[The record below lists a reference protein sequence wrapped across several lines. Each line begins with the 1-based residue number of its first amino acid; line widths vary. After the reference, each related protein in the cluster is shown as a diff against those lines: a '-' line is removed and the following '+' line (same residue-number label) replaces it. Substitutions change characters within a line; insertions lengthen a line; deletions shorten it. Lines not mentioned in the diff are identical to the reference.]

1 VIFCISYDSLK
12 INRKSNDMR
21 TITPAQIRAARAV
34 LKITAQELADAAHV
48 GVATVRRAEDSSAGL
63 LTSAVVSEALRRA
76 LEQMGLEFNFAE
88 DGTQT
93 VAWVDVG
100 EREPSPL

>member
-1 VIFCISYDSLK
+1 
-12 INRKSNDMR
+12 MQA
-21 TITPAQIRAARAV
+21 ITPAQIRAARAV
-34 LKITAQELADAAHV
+34 LKITAQELANAAHV
-48 GVATVRRAEDSSAGL
+48 GVATVRRAEDSNAGL

-76 LEQMGLEFNFAE
+76 LEEMGLEFGLAE

-93 VAWVDVG
+93 VAWVDVS